1 MRIYDPAKRHARS
14 IVRSA
19 VRNGTLPPANAQ
31 RCAECG
37 ATWGPGASRHEYHH
51 LHGYDRPRDV
61 VCMCARCHVRHES
74 RSRDDRG
81 RFAAKGAYDALTA
94 AERETYRV
102 GGGCVPQTRSKLGVL
117 GY

>member
-19 VRNGTLPPANAQ
+19 VRNGTLPKANTQ

-51 LHGYDRPRDV
+51 AHGYDHPRAV
-61 VCMCARCHVRHES
+61 VCLCARCHVRHE
-74 RSRDDRG
+74 G
-81 RFAAKGAYDALTA
+81 RARNAIGQF
-94 AERETYRV
+94 V
-102 GGGCVPQTRSKLGVL
+102 VMGG
-117 GY
+117 